1 MSEYPTYLIHYG
13 TLGQKWGIRKY
24 QNEDG
29 TWTEEGLR
37 RRRKENFK
45 ELKKSKDTYEAKKKA
60 SELAKGFS
68 KEYEK
73 AFNKKVKNNKTR
85 FDIDNIGK
93 KSLDDIKID
102 KEIESIIG
110 KYANKPFKGD
120 KDFTYGDLFKI
131 TETNRL
137 YEESEK
143 NFREDFMK
151 NKLPKLEKSIKDADL
166 LTEENYW
173 NQRLKKND
181 KGEVIARAN
190 DEEIFK
196 NDKRLNNA
204 AITGL
209 KALDGPEAD
218 ISTSNKWWFVCEDQ
232 TIGCATIADL
242 ANRGYTE
249 KQIKDLVQKSKD
261 IYYNTDYDYQDKMPK
276 GIFQLGDSSS
286 RVSNDYIKDCVRIAK
301 ENTLSDAKQSRI
313 KALVAS
319 GKSQE
324 EVAKMLGVSTS
335 TVNKYK

>member
-1 MSEYPTYLIHYG
+1 MIEYPTYLIHYG

-45 ELKKSKDTYEAKKKA
+45 ELKKSKDKYEAKKKA
-60 SELAKGFS
+60 SEFAKGFS

-73 AFNKKVKNNKTR
+73 AFNKKVKSNKTR

-93 KSLDDIKID
+93 KSLDDIEID
-102 KEIESIIG
+102 KEIENIIG
-110 KYANKPFKGD
+110 KYANKPFKGN

-131 TETNRL
+131 TETDRL

-143 NFREDFMK
+143 NFKEDFMK

-173 NQRLKKND
+173 NAYKKGTYDADIMFEN
-181 KGEVIARAN
+181 N
-190 DEEIFK
+190 
-196 NDKRLNNA
+196 KRLNDA

-209 KALDGPEAD
+209 KALGETNFE
-218 ISTSNKWWFVCEDQ
+218 SWNKEWLIIEDQ
-232 TIGCATIADL
+232 TIGCATVADL

-249 KQIKDLVQKSKD
+249 KQIKDIVQKSKE
-261 IYYNTDYDYQDKMPK
+261 IYYNTDYDYQDKMPE
-276 GIFQLGDSSS
+276 GIFQLGDSAS
-286 RVSNDYIKDCVRIAK
+286 RVSNDYIKECVKIAK

-313 KALVAS
+313 KSLIAS

>member
-1 MSEYPTYLIHYG
+1 MFEYPTYLIHYG
-13 TLGQKWGIRKY
+13 TLGQKWGVRKY

-29 TWTEEGLR
+29 TWTEEGLM

-73 AFNKKVKNNKTR
+73 AFNKKVKSNKTR

-143 NFREDFMK
+143 NFEEDFMK
-151 NKLPKLEKSIKDADL
+151 NKLPKLEKSIKDADMI
-166 LTEENYW
+166 TEDRYW
-173 NQRLKKND
+173 KLWKN
-181 KGEVIARAN
+181 KVSE
-190 DEEIFK
+190 EEIFK
-196 NDKRLNNA
+196 KDKRLDDA
-204 AITGL
+204 AVTGL
-209 KALDGPEAD
+209 KALEGKDAD
-218 ISTSNKWWFVCEDQ
+218 LSAGNKFWFVCEDQ

-313 KALVAS
+313 KSLIAS